1 MNLADW
7 CIVAVVLLSAVVAT
21 LKGFFFEVIS
31 LAGTVVGYLVA
42 SWQYPRTAAWI
53 RPHVNS
59 EWIANVFG
67 FLIIFVAIVALAGL
81 IAKLARWAMN
91 KAGLTWFDRVLG
103 GLFGLLKGS
112 LVVAILLMVMTA
124 FTPTSEYLSG
134 SRLAPYFLVVGRAA
148 IWLAPSPLRAQFYQG
163 LNMLQDVRH

>member
-7 CIVAVVLLSAVVAT
+7 CIVGVVLLSVVVAT

-53 RPHVNS
+53 QPHVNS

-134 SRLAPYFLVVGRAA
+134 SRLAPYFLVVGRAT

>member
-7 CIVAVVLLSAVVAT
+7 CIVGVVLFSVVVAT

-31 LAGTVVGYLVA
+31 LAGTVIGYLVA
-42 SWQYPRTAAWI
+42 SWQYPRAAAWI
-53 RPHVNS
+53 QPHVNS
-59 EWIANVFG
+59 EWVANILG
-67 FLIIFVAIVALAGL
+67 FLLIFVAIVAIAGL

-112 LVVAILLMVMTA
+112 LIVAILLLMMTA

-134 SRLAPYFLVVGRAA
+134 SQLAPYFLVVGRAA
-148 IWLAPSPLRAQFYQG
+148 IWVAPAGLRAQFYQG
-163 LNMLQDVRH
+163 LDMLQDVRR

>member
-7 CIVAVVLLSAVVAT
+7 CIVAAIVFFVVLAT

-42 SWQYPRTAAWI
+42 SWQYPRTAAWV

-59 EWIANVFG
+59 EWVANIFG
-67 FLIIFVAIVALAGL
+67 FLIIFVAIVAIAGL

-112 LVVAILLMVMTA
+112 LIIAILLMMFTA

-134 SRLAPYFLVVGRAA
+134 SQLAPYFLVVGRAA
-148 IWLAPSPLRAQFYQG
+148 IWLAPSPLRSQFYQG
-163 LNMLQDVRH
+163 LDMLQNVRR

>member
-7 CIVAVVLLSAVVAT
+7 CIVAAIVLFVVLAT

-42 SWQYPRTAAWI
+42 SWQYPRVAAWVQ
-53 RPHVNS
+53 PHVNS
-59 EWIANVFG
+59 DWVANICG
-67 FLIIFVAIVALAGL
+67 FLIIFVAIVAIAGL

-112 LVVAILLMVMTA
+112 LVIAILLMIMTA
-124 FTPTSEYLSG
+124 FAPTSEYLSG
-134 SRLAPYFLVVGRAA
+134 SQLAPYFLVVGRAA
-148 IWLAPSPLRAQFYQG
+148 IWLTPSPLRSQFYQG
-163 LNMLQDVRH
+163 LDMLQNVRQ